1 MNMTRTIRGTVYQLT
16 IHIQDDGI
24 SMEDSILRMIANR
37 PLPFLREPANR
48 PLPFLREPLAPAPA
62 AQLDKAIV

>member
-1 MNMTRTIRGTVYQLT
+1 MNMTRTIRGTIYQVT

-37 PLPFLREPANR
+37 PLPFLREP
-48 PLPFLREPLAPAPA
+48 LAPTPA
-62 AQLDKAIV
+62 ARLDQAIV

>member
-24 SMEDSILRMIANR
+24 SMEDSILRMILNQPTLR
-37 PLPFLREPANR
+37 REP
-48 PLPFLREPLAPAPA
+48 PAPTA
-62 AQLDKAIV
+62 ALEKAIV

>member
-1 MNMTRTIRGTVYQLT
+1 MNMTRTIRGTIYQVT

-37 PLPFLREPANR
+37 PLPFLQ
-48 PLPFLREPLAPAPA
+48 EPLASAPA
-62 AQLDKAIV
+62 ARLDQAIV

>member
-1 MNMTRTIRGTVYQLT
+1 MNMTRIIRGTVYQLT

-37 PLPFLREPANR
+37 PLPFLREP
-48 PLPFLREPLAPAPA
+48 LAPAPA

>member
-1 MNMTRTIRGTVYQLT
+1 MNMTRTIRGTIYQLP

-24 SMEDSILRMIANR
+24 SMEDAILRMI
-37 PLPFLREPANR
+37 ANR

>member
-1 MNMTRTIRGTVYQLT
+1 MNMTRTIRGAIYQVT

-37 PLPFLREPANR
+37 PLPFLREP
-48 PLPFLREPLAPAPA
+48 LAPAPA

>member
-1 MNMTRTIRGTVYQLT
+1 MNMTRIIRNTVYQVT

-37 PLPFLREPANR
+37 PLPFLREP
-48 PLPFLREPLAPAPA
+48 LAPAPA
-62 AQLDKAIV
+62 TQLDKAIV

>member
-16 IHIQDDGI
+16 IHIQDDGV
-24 SMEDSILRMIANR
+24 SMEDAILRMI
-37 PLPFLREPANR
+37 ANR

>member
-1 MNMTRTIRGTVYQLT
+1 MNMTRIIRGTIYQLT

-37 PLPFLREPANR
+37 PLPFLREP
-48 PLPFLREPLAPAPA
+48 LAPAPA
-62 AQLDKAIV
+62 AQLDQAIV

>member
-1 MNMTRTIRGTVYQLT
+1 MNMTRIIRGTIYQLT

-24 SMEDSILRMIANR
+24 SMEDAILRMI
-37 PLPFLREPANR
+37 ANR

-62 AQLDKAIV
+62 AQPDKAIV

>member
-1 MNMTRTIRGTVYQLT
+1 MNMTRTIRGTIYQVT

-37 PLPFLREPANR
+37 PLPFLREP
-48 PLPFLREPLAPAPA
+48 LASAPVS
-62 AQLDKAIV
+62 QLDKAIV